1 MSPTTKVWRT
11 DANTS
16 AAPTLLF
23 IHGYLDSANVWND
36 LVEALGD
43 SVNVVRYDLP
53 GFGNRYMQRVDLHQI
68 TLPMLAAEATSIL
81 AGIRAPAY
89 VVGHSLGTQVAQL
102 VAAEHPELVAGLI
115 LLTPVPLEG
124 THLPEEAVAPFR
136 ELAAHYD
143 AQRNARAQL
152 SPALTDRQ
160 LDRLAHI
167 GTLGQPSTGARYADV
182 WNEGLQATPEDAYPG
197 PVLIIGG
204 GADGFVTKQVLDA
217 VASRFTDPTVRTIVN
232 GGHWLHVEHPD
243 NVASLI
249 LDFLDDTAADEGS
262 SAQRTDG
269 SYGPFGDRFTDDV
282 VLDGAVFAKP
292 IVGKPQVQ
300 ATLAAAGSIYES
312 LQFTAEAHNATTA
325 YLQWT
330 AHCCGGTDVQGI
342 SVVRRNAAGAVNA
355 IALHHHSLEAVL
367 EFSAALRDRLANVIA
382 AEHFLPEA
390 IQGSR

>member
-182 WNEGLQATPEDAYPG
+182 SWPTSAPWASRVPAPATPTCGTRDCRPH
-197 PVLIIGG
+197 P
-204 GADGFVTKQVLDA
+204 
-217 VASRFTDPTVRTIVN
+217 RTCI
-232 GGHWLHVEHPD
+232 PD
-243 NVASLI
+243 
-249 LDFLDDTAADEGS
+249 
-262 SAQRTDG
+262 R
-269 SYGPFGDRFTDDV
+269 Y
-282 VLDGAVFAKP
+282 
-292 IVGKPQVQ
+292 
-300 ATLAAAGSIYES
+300 
-312 LQFTAEAHNATTA
+312 
-325 YLQWT
+325 
-330 AHCCGGTDVQGI
+330 
-342 SVVRRNAAGAVNA
+342 
-355 IALHHHSLEAVL
+355 
-367 EFSAALRDRLANVIA
+367 
-382 AEHFLPEA
+382 
-390 IQGSR
+390 